1 MPRKTAPPRGQKRAT
16 KSVTGRPAVS
26 TPRRAEPRVSEFPRG
41 KSGVSEP
48 RRSVNRPPTNRAGQ
62 AAPAPTD
69 PIEQLYARGLTDGLP
84 VVPPTRERVQR
95 ALDAL
100 GRPADELIALVPPN
114 YGRATVEKIAINA
127 VMAGCR
133 PEYLPVVMAA
143 VEAVCDEAF
152 DLHGVSATTNAPAPL
167 VIVNGPIRLALDINC
182 GAGVFGP
189 GWRANATIGRALRF
203 VCVNLGGAV
212 PGVVSMS
219 TLAHPGRYTYCIGE
233 REEAS
238 PWESLAVEHGFAPT
252 DDTVA
257 LLAADAPITVYD
269 QRSRTAPDLCATIA
283 ATMAVIENHKMTHWG
298 DTLLVLSPE
307 HAAIIAGDGW
317 HKADVRRFLFE
328 RLRRP
333 VRELVPGKNGGDGLP
348 EHVLRKFAD
357 PEHDATL
364 IPKFREPENI
374 KVVVAGGSAGRFSA
388 VVAGWSFSKGS
399 NLVMR
404 RIR

>member
-1 MPRKTAPPRGQKRAT
+1 MPRKRV
-16 KSVTGRPAVS
+16 SGRPAR
-26 TPRRAEPRVSEFPRG
+26 T
-41 KSGVSEP
+41 
-48 RRSVNRPPTNRAGQ
+48 RP
-62 AAPAPTD
+62 APAKLGPGGLSASD
-69 PIEQLYARGLTDGLP
+69 PLEDLYARGLTDGLP
-84 VVPPTRERVQR
+84 VVPPTRARVAR
-95 ALDAL
+95 ALDAA

-114 YGRATVEKIAINA
+114 YGRATVEKVAVNA

-133 PEYLPVVMAA
+133 PEYLPVVIAA
-143 VEAVCDEAF
+143 VEAVCDEKF

-167 VIVNGPIRLALDINC
+167 VIVNGPVRQALDINC

-189 GWRANATIGRALRF
+189 GWRANATIGRALRL

-212 PGVVSMS
+212 PGLVSMS
-219 TLAHPGRYTYCIGE
+219 TFAHPGRYTYCIGE

-252 DDTVA
+252 DSTVA
-257 LLAADAPITVYD
+257 LLAADAPLTVYD
-269 QRSRTAPDLCATIA
+269 QRSRTAADLCATIA
-283 ATMAVIENHKMTHWG
+283 ASMAVIEHHKMTHWG

-307 HAAIIAGDGW
+307 HAAIVAGDGW
-317 HKADVRRFLFE
+317 HKDDVRRFLFE
-328 RLRRP
+328 RLQRP
-333 VRELVPGKNGGDGLP
+333 VRELVPGVNGGDGLP

-357 PEHDATL
+357 PHHDGTL
-364 IPKFREPENI
+364 IPKFRAPGHI
-374 KVVVAGGSAGRFSA
+374 KIVVAGGSAGRFSA